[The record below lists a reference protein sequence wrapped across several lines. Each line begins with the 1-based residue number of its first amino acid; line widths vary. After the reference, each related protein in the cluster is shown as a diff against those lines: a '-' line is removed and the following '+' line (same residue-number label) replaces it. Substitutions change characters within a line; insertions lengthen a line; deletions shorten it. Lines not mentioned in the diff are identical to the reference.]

1 MSNKTTQKKR
11 AYGYMSCMILMF
23 AMVSTYPGN
32 ISNHERVIDNNVT
45 IPVSVRTDSF
55 KSVPSQTKRVYK
67 MGEKMVTVDISKPG
81 WAVDLLLSESKTSN

>member
-23 AMVSTYPGN
+23 AMINTYPGN
-32 ISNHERVIDNNVT
+32 ISNHEQAIDGNVVIAA
-45 IPVSVRTDSF
+45 SVRTDSF
-55 KSVPSQTKRVYK
+55 KSVPSQTKRVYR

-81 WAVDLLLSESKTSN
+81 WAVDILLSEPKTSN